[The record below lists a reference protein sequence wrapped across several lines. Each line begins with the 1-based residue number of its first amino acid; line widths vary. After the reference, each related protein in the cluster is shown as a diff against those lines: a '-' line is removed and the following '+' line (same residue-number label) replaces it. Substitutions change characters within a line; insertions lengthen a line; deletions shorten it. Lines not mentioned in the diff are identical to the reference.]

1 VSIETFLHRIT
12 AAFQVAKVPYML
24 TGSMA
29 SSIYGLPRATNDIDF
44 VIAPNRAQL
53 LLLIGLVERSGLY
66 VSREEAMN
74 ALEKRDQFNVI
85 DFSAG
90 WKVDLILRKDREFSR
105 TEFERR
111 REDEVAGVP
120 LIIAS
125 PEDVVIAKLEWAK
138 LGESERQMQ
147 DVAGILRM
155 LSGSLDRV
163 YVEQWVAELD
173 LHAQWSAALRQSG

>member
-1 VSIETFLHRIT
+1 MGIESFLHRVT
-12 AAFQVAKVPYML
+12 AALQVAKIPYML
-24 TGSMA
+24 TGSLA

-44 VIAPNRAQL
+44 VIAPDRSQL
-53 LLLIGLVERSGLY
+53 LSLLGLVERSGFY
-66 VSREEAMN
+66 VSREEAMT

-111 REDEVAGVP
+111 REGEVAGVP

-125 PEDVVIAKLEWAK
+125 PEDVVIAKLEWAR
-138 LGESERQMQ
+138 LGESERQMH
-147 DVAGILRM
+147 DVAGIVTM
-155 LSGSLDRV
+155 LAGSLDV
-163 YVEQWVAELD
+163 EYVEQWVAELG
-173 LHAQWSAALRQSG
+173 LHEQWNAARRKAG